1 MEAAEASSSTA
12 SSLTFFSESSEEHW
26 TLLLSAVS
34 NIVFLFQSH
43 GSKSESEILVVLD
56 HEGLLEAGDVDNEGG
71 ELVSG
76 EQVVKDVVFL
86 V

>member
-1 MEAAEASSSTA
+1 M
-12 SSLTFFSESSEEHW
+12 
-26 TLLLSAVS
+26 LLLSAVS

-43 GSKSESEILVVLD
+43 GSKSESEILVVFEY
-56 HEGLLEAGDVDNEGG
+56 EGLLEAGDVDNEGG